1 MTPYVRALTLGA
13 CIAFLAG
20 GTVGQAQRR
29 GEPSGPDAFLAFQVE
44 STDELVAVL
53 KTNPTLRKRY
63 AKHFGVSE
71 AEVVDFIKRSLVP
84 YRLPADRQVNTYGVT
99 KTGRIYPV
107 RTRLKKG
114 TRVWANRSGVPILK
128 WLCAN
133 PLTNRLPG
141 TRIASPKVSRPPQVA
156 QVRPVRSLTPS
167 VETAAIP
174 PTIISENFTP
184 PIFASETG
192 LEGTG
197 IGNVAPIIP
206 AGGASGVHFPLGGL
220 AAAAF
225 VPIAFR
231 GSGGGGS
238 TPVVPRAPDTIPEP
252 GTLVLLAGGLP
263 LAVAT
268 LHRLKGR
275 RRASSYHG

>member
-1 MTPYVRALTLGA
+1 MKLYARALTLGA
-13 CIAFLAG
+13 CAAFLAG

-44 STDELVAVL
+44 SIDELVAVL

-71 AEVVDFIKRSLVP
+71 AEVVDFVKRSLVP
-84 YRLPADRQVNTYGVT
+84 YRLPADREVKTYGVT
-99 KTGRIYPV
+99 KTGRIYSV

-141 TRIASPKVSRPPQVA
+141 TKIASPVVSRAPHVA
-156 QVRPVRSLTPS
+156 QVRPVPALTP
-167 VETAAIP
+167 TAEGAAVP

-184 PIFASETG
+184 PIVATETG

-197 IGNVAPIIP
+197 TGYVAPLVAP
-206 AGGASGVHFPLGGL
+206 GTSLRFPLGGL

-225 VPIAFR
+225 IPLAVR
-231 GSGGGGS
+231 GGGS
-238 TPVVPRAPDTIPEP
+238 TPVTPRPPDTIPEP
-252 GTLVLLAGGLP
+252 GTLILLAGGMP
-263 LAVAT
+263 LGLVA
-268 LHRLKGR
+268 LRRLKAHQQR
-275 RRASSYHG
+275 RGGSPHG

>member
-13 CIAFLAG
+13 CAAFLAG

-71 AEVVDFIKRSLVP
+71 AEVVDFVKRSLVP
-84 YRLPADRQVNTYGVT
+84 YRLPADRAVNTYGVT
-99 KTGRIYPV
+99 KTGRIYSV

-133 PLTNRLPG
+133 PLTKRLPG
-141 TRIASPKVSRPPQVA
+141 TKIASPKLVRPPHVA
-156 QVRPVRSLTPS
+156 QVRPVRSLTPM
-167 VETAAIP
+167 VENAVAP
-174 PTIISENFTP
+174 PIVISENFTP
-184 PIFASETG
+184 PVFASESG

-206 AGGASGVHFPLGGL
+206 PGIGSSVRFPLGGL

-225 VPIAFR
+225 IPFAFN
-231 GSGGGGS
+231 GGGVT
-238 TPVVPRAPDTIPEP
+238 TPTPPTPPRPPDTIPEP
-252 GTLVLLAGGLP
+252 ATLVLLASGMPVGLVV
-263 LAVAT
+263 LR
-268 LHRLKGR
+268 RLR
-275 RRASSYHG
+275 RRGRHHG